1 VGPLAVPPPVMSTA
15 PAVVALESVSKRY
28 GAKAIIHDLS
38 FTVGKGEIVG
48 FLGPNGAGKTTTM
61 RMIAG
66 FTTATSGRVTVAGYD
81 MSTQNTEAARHI
93 GYLPERPPLYD
104 TLDVAA
110 YLRFVAR
117 VKGVPRSA
125 VPAELERVTAAC
137 RLEAV
142 FRREIYKL
150 SKGYRQR
157 VGLAQALLGTP
168 EVLLLDEPT
177 IGLDPGQIQESRE
190 VIRAFGERHAVLLS
204 THILPEVTMI
214 CRRVAII
221 NHGRLLAIDSPSG
234 LQRAVEQTHRVT
246 LQVTAP
252 AQPLREAL
260 MAVDGVRALDVRA
273 AAGDDPVLS
282 VECHVD
288 AREGVEAAI
297 ARAVA
302 TRWALHR
309 LERHQ
314 PTLENIFLHYVG
326 EAPAA
331 RGAA

>member
-1 VGPLAVPPPVMSTA
+1 MSA
-15 PAVVALESVSKRY
+15 AAAAVALESVSKRY
-28 GAKAIIHDLS
+28 GAKTIIEDLS
-38 FTVGKGEIVG
+38 CTVGKGEIVG

-81 MSTQNTEAARHI
+81 MSTQNAEAARHI

-104 TLDVAA
+104 ALDVSA

-117 VKGVPRSA
+117 AKGVPRA
-125 VPAELERVTAAC
+125 AIPAELERVTAAC

-157 VGLAQALLGTP
+157 VGLAEA
-168 EVLLLDEPT
+168 
-177 IGLDPGQIQESRE
+177 
-190 VIRAFGERHAVLLS
+190 
-204 THILPEVTMI
+204 
-214 CRRVAII
+214 
-221 NHGRLLAIDSPSG
+221 
-234 LQRAVEQTHRVT
+234 
-246 LQVTAP
+246 
-252 AQPLREAL
+252 LREEL
-260 MAVDGVRALDVRA
+260 MAVDGVRALDIRA
-273 AAGDDPVLS
+273 SAGDTPVLS

-302 TRWALHR
+302 NRWALHR